1 MANLNEMIKQA
12 YDIANI
18 VPYNQEMSEE
28 RYQEG
33 YRLLKG
39 NVARYTNDD
48 LLCVYE
54 DMVSVVPTNKELRI
68 GNEVYCKI
76 DDTGAYTWLVI
87 AHKDDYDAIADKV
100 KENTSDIHHDERL
113 VLNGTAI
120 FVQETQ
126 SWYYLQDAEMH
137 SISDFEFLDGTKP
150 DSVNPNE
157 FMPIWNSTVAKV
169 KSISIS
175 EQLLD
180 FVPLTNWSQRYS
192 YAWTQKDIGSCI
204 TILLE
209 VPCLKEVTIVWNKS
223 IDLEYAASTMI
234 YDSISIPP
242 IYEQL
247 LVFGLAVSLA
257 LKYPRQ
263 DDAQMTRLQT
273 EYANILSNCRTP
285 LANRR
290 MIWRS
295 SSNSAYDLLSGRGL
309 Y

>member
-1 MANLNEMIKQA
+1 MANLNELIKQA

-18 VPYNQEMSEE
+18 VPYAQSMSEE
-28 RYQEG
+28 RYAEG
-33 YRLLKG
+33 LRLLKG
-39 NVARYTNDD
+39 NVARYCNDD

-54 DMVSVVPTNKELRI
+54 DMVSVIPTNKELRI
-68 GNEVYCKI
+68 GSELFEKQ
-76 DDTGAYTWLVI
+76 DSTGLYVWIVI
-87 AHKDDYDAIADKV
+87 AHKSDYDTVASKV
-100 KENTSDIHHDERL
+100 TENISEIWHNDRY
-113 VLNGTAI
+113 VLTGTAV

-126 SWYYLQDAEMH
+126 TWYYLSNDGEMV
-137 SISDFEFLDGTKP
+137 SVTNFEFMDGTLP
-150 DSVNPNE
+150 ESIDPNAY
-157 FMPIWNSTVAKV
+157 MPVMVGNVAKV
-169 KSISIS
+169 KSISIG

-180 FVPLTNWSQRYS
+180 FVPLANWSQRHS
-192 YAWTQKDIGSCI
+192 YAWTQKDLGSCI

-209 VPCLKEVTIVWNKS
+209 VPVLKEVTIVWNKS
-223 IDLEYAASTMI
+223 IDLDAENI
-234 YDSISIPP
+234 DVPP

-273 EYANILSNCRTP
+273 EYSNILSNCRTP

-295 SSNSAYDLLSGRGL
+295 SNNAYDLLSGRGL

>member
-1 MANLNEMIKQA
+1 MVKVNELIKQA

-18 VPYNQEMSEE
+18 VPYAQSMSDA
-28 RYQEG
+28 RYAEG
-33 YRLLKG
+33 LRLLKG
-39 NVARYTNDD
+39 NVARYCNDD

-54 DMVSVVPTNKELRI
+54 DMVSVVPTNKELHI
-68 GNEVYCKI
+68 GTDIFGEM
-76 DDTGAYTWLVI
+76 DSTGSYVWVVI
-87 AHKDDYDAIADKV
+87 AHKSDYDSVASLITV
-100 KENTSDIHHDERL
+100 NISDVWHNDRY
-113 VLNGTAI
+113 VLSGTAV

-126 SWYYLQDAEMH
+126 SWYYLSNDGEMV
-137 SISDFEFLDGTKP
+137 SVSNFEFSNGTLP
-150 DSVNPNE
+150 ETIDPNAY
-157 FMPIWNSTVAKV
+157 MPILISNVAKV
-169 KSISIS
+169 KSISIG

-180 FVPLTNWSQRYS
+180 FVPLTHWSQRYS
-192 YAWTQKDIGSCI
+192 YAWTQKDIGSRI

-209 VPCLKEVTIVWNKS
+209 MPTLKEVTIVWNKS
-223 IDLEYAASTMI
+223 IDLDADDIEV
-234 YDSISIPP
+234 PP

-263 DDAQMTRLQT
+263 DDAQMTRLQA
-273 EYANILSNCRTP
+273 EYTNILANCRTP

-295 SSNSAYDLLSGRGL
+295 SNNAAYDLLSGRGL

>member
-1 MANLNEMIKQA
+1 MANLNELIKQA

-18 VPYNQEMSEE
+18 VPYNQTMSED
-28 RYQEG
+28 RFAEG
-33 YRLLKG
+33 WRLLKG

-54 DMVSVVPTNKELRI
+54 DMVSVIPTNKELRI
-68 GNEVYCKI
+68 GDDVYCKI
-76 DDTGAYTWLVI
+76 ADTGTYVWLVL
-87 AHKDDYDAIADKV
+87 AHKADYDAVADKV
-100 KENTSDIHHDERL
+100 TKSTSETYHEERL

-126 SWYYLQDAEMH
+126 SWYYLNDGVMH
-137 SISDFEFLDGTKP
+137 SISNFEFSDGTLP
-150 DSVNPNE
+150 ESVNPNE
-157 FMPIWNSTVAKV
+157 YMPIWICTVAKV
-169 KSISIS
+169 KSICIG
-175 EQLLD
+175 EQILE

-209 VPCLKEVTIVWNKS
+209 IPTLKEVTIVWNKS
-223 IDLEYAASTMI
+223 IDLDKAATEQV
-234 YDSISIPP
+234 YDISIPP

-263 DDAQMTRLQT
+263 DDAQMTRLQS
-273 EYANILSNCRTP
+273 EYSNILSNCRTP

-290 MIWRS
+290 MVWRS
-295 SSNSAYDLLSGRGL
+295 SSNGAYDLLSGRGL